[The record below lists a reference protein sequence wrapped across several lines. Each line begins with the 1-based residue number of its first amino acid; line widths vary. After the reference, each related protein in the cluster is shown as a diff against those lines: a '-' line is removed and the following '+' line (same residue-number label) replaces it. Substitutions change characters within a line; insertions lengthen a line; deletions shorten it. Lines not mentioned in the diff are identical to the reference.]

1 CASVA
6 LALNSG
12 SYYWG
17 FDAFDFW

>member
-1 CASVA
+1 CVSVA